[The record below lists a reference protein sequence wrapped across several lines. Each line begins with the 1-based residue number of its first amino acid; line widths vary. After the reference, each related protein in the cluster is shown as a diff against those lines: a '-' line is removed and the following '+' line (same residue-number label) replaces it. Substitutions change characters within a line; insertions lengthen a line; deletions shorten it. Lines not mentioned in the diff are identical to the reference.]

1 METTPFNTK
10 QEISPTRLSLLKA
23 ANLIILLM
31 SFAVNMMAVLLPL
44 NGKTPKE
51 LSDQYPN
58 LFTPAR
64 LTFSIWSLI
73 YLLLLLFI
81 GWQYW
86 PIRSAQRR
94 LDRDQAIYALGGQ
107 FVMVSLLNM
116 SWLFSWHYEYVAL
129 SLLIMLTMLFQLIR
143 INRLAF
149 YTLPHTRNFRNFLQL
164 PFGLYLGWI
173 SVASIANATVLLTS
187 VQWNGF
193 GLSAELWTGVMMT
206 TAVALSVG
214 MVFVRHNIPYA
225 LAVAWALWGIALKHR
240 ELFNTSMSTIIA
252 IAYAGIAI
260 VLITAI
266 VKFTPWWGQAVGD
279 SSLTSSSTVAKK
291 S

>member
-1 METTPFNTK
+1 METTPFNAK
-10 QEISPTRLSLLKA
+10 LEIAPTRLSLLKA
-23 ANLIILLM
+23 ANLIILLI

-58 LFTPAR
+58 LFTPAG

-94 LDRDQAIYALGGQ
+94 LDRDQAIDALGGQ

-129 SLLIMLTMLFQLIR
+129 SFLIMLTMLFQLIR

-149 YTLPHTRNFRNFLQL
+149 YNLPHTRNFRNFLQL

-206 TAVALSVG
+206 TAVALSMG
-214 MVFVRHNIPYA
+214 MVFVRRNIPYA

-260 VLITAI
+260 VLITTI
-266 VKFTPWWGQAVGD
+266 VKFIPWWGQAVGD
-279 SSLTSSSTVAKK
+279 SSLASSSTVAKK